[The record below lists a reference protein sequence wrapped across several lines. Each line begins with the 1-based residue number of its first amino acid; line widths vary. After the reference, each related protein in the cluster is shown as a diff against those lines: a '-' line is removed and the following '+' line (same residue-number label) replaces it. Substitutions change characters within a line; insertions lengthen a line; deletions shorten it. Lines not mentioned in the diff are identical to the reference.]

1 MADSNE
7 PEPWSGG
14 RAESNHPETKKDLR
28 QGQALDQGLR
38 PWIQGLRA
46 VPLFFQPPKN
56 LIQEKLDERMGM
68 DGGHV
73 TK

>member
-1 MADSNE
+1 MADSDE
-7 PEPWSGG
+7 PEPRSGG
-14 RAESNHPETKKDLR
+14 GAESDDPETKKDLR

-38 PWIQGLRA
+38 PWIQELRT
-46 VPLFFQPPKN
+46 VPLFFQPQKN